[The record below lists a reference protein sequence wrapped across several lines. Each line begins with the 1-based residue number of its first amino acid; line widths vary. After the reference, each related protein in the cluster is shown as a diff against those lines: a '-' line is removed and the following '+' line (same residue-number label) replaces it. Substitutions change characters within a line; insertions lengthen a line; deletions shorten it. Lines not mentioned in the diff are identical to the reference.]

1 LRELLVANHSFGTL
15 NLNFDVFRIACPF
28 GSAAPLCHCSSLWR
42 YLHLFLSVCVGEMFL
57 KFLEIFLAIVV
68 FLGLPVGALVDFE
81 AARGVLFFDG
91 FAHELDD
98 LFQNTES
105 QV

>member
-1 LRELLVANHSFGTL
+1 
-15 NLNFDVFRIACPF
+15 
-28 GSAAPLCHCSSLWR
+28 
-42 YLHLFLSVCVGEMFL
+42 MFL